1 MTDQENSENEMH
13 QDPKNW
19 RLRVFYYNPRDK
31 RLFVPKRHENKWN
44 RGYTANFAHPVTYLL
59 FLPVV
64 ILPTAIIVVYAIK
77 S

>member
-1 MTDQENSENEMH
+1 MH

-19 RLRVFYYNPRDK
+19 RLGVFYYNTKDT

-44 RGYTANFAHPVTYLL
+44 SGSTANFAHPVTYLL
-59 FLPVV
+59 FLPVMLLPMI
-64 ILPTAIIVVYAIK
+64 ILAGYAIK